1 MTIHALK
8 VIQYVQNNLKQDLRV
23 NVNSNFDNSLALA
36 LKEIKQQDEQFTA
49 HPLVNLF
56 IELFVECRE
65 LDVHNL
71 APHGASCLN
80 VALMDLKT
88 NLDKVTFKKKLH
100 NAMRGNKRNHESL
113 AQYLDSLFDH
123 HAKLLIVRLDIHYAE
138 SISNDI
144 TFDKAVKDRADYIN
158 AVKRKYN
165 HLVGYIWKMECGRKR
180 GIHHHLIFI
189 FNGHKVQGDITLC
202 RQLGEDWKSMSDE
215 PRTYYN
221 CNADKHKYEY
231 WKSYG
236 IGTVTYNDSDK
247 RYVLQDKVISYLT
260 KSDEE
265 MLALTPL
272 GCRVV
277 GKSQLPAAKQSGGRR
292 REH

>member
-1 MTIHALK
+1 MSIHALK
-8 VIQYVQNNLKQDLRV
+8 VIQYVQNSSIRHLRV
-23 NVNSNFDNSLALA
+23 NVSECFDEALALA
-36 LKEIKQQDEQFTA
+36 LNDLKYTDGKPVA
-49 HPLVNLF
+49 HPLASRFIKLFWGYRNKDIYNLTW
-56 IELFVECRE
+56 IERQRLDDTLLELRE
-65 LDVHNL
+65 MFSRPL
-71 APHGASCLN
+71 C
-80 VALMDLKT
+80 
-88 NLDKVTFKKKLH
+88 KKAFH

-165 HLVGYIWKMECGRKR
+165 HLLGYIWKMECGRKR

-221 CNADKHKYEY
+221 CNADKRKYKE

-247 RYVLQDKVISYLT
+247 RYVLKDKVISYLT

-277 GKSQLPAAKQSGGRR
+277 GKSQLPATKQSGGRR
-292 REH
+292 RAS

>member
-1 MTIHALK
+1 MTNHALN
-8 VIQYVQNNLKQDLRV
+8 VIRYVQNISPTYLRV
-23 NVNSNFDNSLALA
+23 NVSERFDEALALA
-36 LKEIKQQDEQFTA
+36 LNDLKYTDGKPVA
-49 HPLVNLF
+49 HPLVSRFIKLFWGHRNKDIYNLTW
-56 IELFVECRE
+56 IERQFLDDTLLE
-65 LDVHNL
+65 LRGMFSRTL
-71 APHGASCLN
+71 C
-80 VALMDLKT
+80 
-88 NLDKVTFKKKLH
+88 KKAFY
-100 NAMRGNKRNHESL
+100 NAMRGDKRNKESFV
-113 AQYLDSLFDH
+113 QHLDKLFER

-144 TFDKAVKDRADYIN
+144 TFDKAVKDRSDYIN

-189 FNGHKVQGDITLC
+189 FNGHKVQSDITLC

-221 CNADKHKYEY
+221 CNADKDKYEY
-231 WKSYG
+231 WKSFG
-236 IGTVTYNDSDK
+236 IGIITYNDRDK
-247 RYVLQDKVISYLT
+247 RYVLKDKVISYLT
-260 KSDEE
+260 KNDEE

-292 REH
+292 RAS

>member
-8 VIQYVQNNLKQDLRV
+8 VIQHVQNSSIRHLRV
-23 NVNSNFDNSLALA
+23 NVSECFDEALALA
-36 LKEIKQQDEQFTA
+36 LNDLKYTDGKPVA
-49 HPLVNLF
+49 HPLVSCFIKLFWGYRNKDIYNLTW
-56 IELFVECRE
+56 IERQALDDTLLELRE
-65 LDVHNL
+65 MLSRPL
-71 APHGASCLN
+71 C
-80 VALMDLKT
+80 
-88 NLDKVTFKKKLH
+88 KKAFH
-100 NAMRGNKRNHESL
+100 NAMRGDKRNHDSL
-113 AQYLDSLFDH
+113 VKYLEKLFDH

-144 TFDKAVKDRADYIN
+144 TFYKAVKDRTDYIN
-158 AVKRKYN
+158 AIKRKYN
-165 HLVGYIWKMECGRKR
+165 HLMGYIWKMECGRKR

-221 CNADKHKYEY
+221 CNADKHKYKE

-247 RYVLQDKVISYLT
+247 RYVLKDKVISYLT

-277 GKSQLPAAKQSGGRR
+277 GKSQLPATKQSGGRR
-292 REH
+292 REY

>member
-1 MTIHALK
+1 MTNHALN
-8 VIQYVQNNLKQDLRV
+8 VIQYVRENLKQALSIKV
-23 NVNSNFDNSLALA
+23 GSKFHNSLALA
-36 LKEIKQQDEQFTA
+36 IKEIKQQNEQLTA

-56 IELFVECRE
+56 NELFFEHRD

-71 APHGASCLN
+71 APLTASCLN

-88 NLDKVTFKKKLH
+88 NLDKATFKKKLH

-113 AQYLDSLFDH
+113 VKYLDGLFER

-144 TFDKAVKDRADYIN
+144 TFDKAVKDRTDYIN
-158 AVKRKYN
+158 AIKRKYN
-165 HLVGYIWKMECGRKR
+165 HLVGYIWKMECGRQR

-189 FNGHKVQGDITLC
+189 FNGHKVQSDITLC

-221 CNADKHKYEY
+221 CNADKDKYEY

-247 RYVLQDKVISYLT
+247 RDVLKDKVISYLT
-260 KSDEE
+260 KNDEE
-265 MLALTPL
+265 MLALTPI
-272 GCRVV
+272 GYRVV
-277 GKSQLPAAKQSGGRR
+277 GKSQSPATKQSGGRR
-292 REH
+292 RDY